1 MNRMPAT
8 NEKRAAVEAIQRD
21 LESSRGSRIWKDYV
35 NALRLVSQVVFTRS
49 SGFLLE
55 FVQNAEDAGNGQVGK
70 GEVNVFVPKHL
81 RTVVDGTV
89 LFGTSTFHDGE
100 GGWKKFMRKFRYGS
114 DARTNGPTLAF
125 QDTSGEVRLRIR
137 MNGLLGLVRIYR
149 LAHEVQLVRPG
160 MVAVGV

>member
-1 MNRMPAT
+1 MATVPTTIFGSQLFSGLGENHQHFTAICATQDIDLVTHLIPAGEYSIT
-8 NEKRAAVEAIQRD
+8 IN
-21 LESSRGSRIWKDYV
+21 
-35 NALRLVSQVVFTRS
+35 VVM
-49 SGFLLE
+49 
-55 FVQNAEDAGNGQVGK
+55 